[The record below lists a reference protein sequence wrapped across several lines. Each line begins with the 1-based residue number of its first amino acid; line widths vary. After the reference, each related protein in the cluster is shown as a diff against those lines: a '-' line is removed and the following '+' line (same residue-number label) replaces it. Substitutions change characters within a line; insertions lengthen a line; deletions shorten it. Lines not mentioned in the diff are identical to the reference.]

1 MFKNEYCLYMRA
13 NISSKLDF
21 VDGIAILHNLF
32 TLSTSYGLLNCLEY
46 VFWLFYFLVNS
57 NLKKLFCSRVVS
69 YLAVWR
75 CCVFVFM
82 DS

>member
-32 TLSTSYGLLNCLEY
+32 NLSTSYGLLNCLGY
-46 VFWLFYFLVNS
+46 VFWLFYFFS
-57 NLKKLFCSRVVS
+57 EFKLKKIILFKSSQLPGSLEMLCI
-69 YLAVWR
+69 
-75 CCVFVFM
+75 CVYG
-82 DS
+82 